1 MYRRHSKMAK
11 YAVDYSRFENLA
23 DSDEDEAPVKKDL
36 TTKKLQELHRKDPQA
51 LDQMEA
57 EVKATRIRLEEA
69 KKLREAASKPGGEK
83 AAASIQDNIR
93 NRRKEMKN
101 DMKKM
106 QDEQRAIEEQMR
118 QLDQLQS
125 CGDEKSLLEFFQRQG
140 LSEDQLR
147 RGLGG
152 DASGLV
158 DDMTEKHRQ
167 ENAAAD
173 QRTQDVCDVA
183 DQLSRVLKGDQVA
196 VEAPV
201 EPPKPPSPQKPKPPL
216 VMQPDC
222 AQQRRDESLVV
233 TVTLPGCSSRDA
245 KLDVSETHLR
255 LYAPAPSEHGRTRE
269 YRLNAPLSRS
279 VRSEEARAKW
289 SKKLSA
295 LVVTIPVVGSGGKE

>member
-1 MYRRHSKMAK
+1 MAK

-36 TTKKLQELHRKDPQA
+36 TTKKLQELHAKDPKA

-57 EVKATRIRLEEA
+57 EVKATRMRLEEA
-69 KKLREAASKPGGEK
+69 KKLREAASKPGGER

-158 DDMTEKHRQ
+158 NDMTEKHRKD
-167 ENAAAD
+167 NAAAD
-173 QRTQDVCDVA
+173 QRTQNVCDVA
-183 DQLSRVLKGDQVA
+183 DQLSRVLKGDPVA

-201 EPPKPPSPQKPKPPL
+201 EPPKPTPPPPPTPPL

-222 AQQRRDESLVV
+222 AQQRADDSLVV
-233 TVTLPGCSSRDA
+233 SVTLPGCSSRDA

-255 LYAPAPSEHGRTRE
+255 LYAPAPPQNGRARE
-269 YRLNAPLSRS
+269 YRLNAPLSRR

-295 LVVTIPVVGSGGKE
+295 LVVTIPVVGSGGGKE

>member
-1 MYRRHSKMAK
+1 MAR

-36 TTKKLQELHRKDPQA
+36 TTKKLQELHAKDPKA

-57 EVKATRIRLEEA
+57 EVKATRMRLEEA

-83 AAASIQDNIR
+83 AAASIQDNIKH
-93 NRRKEMKN
+93 RRREMKN

-158 DDMTEKHRQ
+158 DDMTEKHRKD
-167 ENAAAD
+167 NAEKD

-183 DQLSRVLKGDQVA
+183 DQLSRVLKGDQVT

-222 AQQRRDESLVV
+222 AQQRADDALVV

-255 LYAPAPSEHGRTRE
+255 LYAPAPSEHGRARE
-269 YRLNAPLSRS
+269 YRLNAPLSRR

>member
-1 MYRRHSKMAK
+1 
-11 YAVDYSRFENLA
+11 
-23 DSDEDEAPVKKDL
+23 
-36 TTKKLQELHRKDPQA
+36 
-51 LDQMEA
+51 
-57 EVKATRIRLEEA
+57 
-69 KKLREAASKPGGEK
+69 
-83 AAASIQDNIR
+83 
-93 NRRKEMKN
+93 
-101 DMKKM
+101 
-106 QDEQRAIEEQMR
+106 MR

-125 CGDEKSLLEFFQRQG
+125 CGDEQSLLEIFQRQG

-158 DDMTEKHRQ
+158 NDMTEKHRQ
-167 ENAAAD
+167 DNAEKD

-183 DQLSRVLKGDQVA
+183 DQLSRVLKGDTVE

-216 VMQPDC
+216 VLQPDC
-222 AQQRRDESLVV
+222 AQQRADESLVV

-255 LYAPAPSEHGRTRE
+255 LYAPAPPQNGRARE
-269 YRLNAPLSRS
+269 YRLNAPLSRR

>member
-1 MYRRHSKMAK
+1 
-11 YAVDYSRFENLA
+11 
-23 DSDEDEAPVKKDL
+23 
-36 TTKKLQELHRKDPQA
+36 
-51 LDQMEA
+51 
-57 EVKATRIRLEEA
+57 
-69 KKLREAASKPGGEK
+69 
-83 AAASIQDNIR
+83 
-93 NRRKEMKN
+93 MKN

-106 QDEQRAIEEQMR
+106 QEESQRIEEQMR

-158 DDMTEKHRQ
+158 NDMTEKHRKD
-167 ENAAAD
+167 NAEKD

-183 DQLSRVLKGDQVA
+183 DQLSRVLKGDQVT

-201 EPPKPPSPQKPKPPL
+201 EPPKPPSPQKPTPPL

-222 AQQRRDESLVV
+222 AQQRADDALVV

-255 LYAPAPSEHGRTRE
+255 LYAPAPSEHGRARE
-269 YRLNAPLSRS
+269 YRLNAPLSRR

-295 LVVTIPVVGSGGKE
+295 LVVTIPVVGSGGGKE

>member
-1 MYRRHSKMAK
+1 MAK

-23 DSDEDEAPVKKDL
+23 DSDEEDASVKKDL

-57 EVKATRIRLEEA
+57 EVKATRMRLEEA
-69 KKLREAASKPGGEK
+69 KKLREAASKPGGER
-83 AAASIQDNIR
+83 AAASIQDNIQS
-93 NRRKEMKN
+93 RRREMKN

-106 QDEQRAIEEQMR
+106 QKESEAIEEQMR
-118 QLDQLQS
+118 QLEQLQS

-158 DDMTEKHRQ
+158 NDMTEKHRKD
-167 ENAAAD
+167 NAEKD

-183 DQLSRVLKGDQVA
+183 DQLSRVLKGDHVE

-201 EPPKPPSPQKPKPPL
+201 EPPKPKPPPAPTPPL

-255 LYAPAPSEHGRTRE
+255 LYAPAPSEHGRARE
-269 YRLNAPLSRS
+269 YRLNAPLSRR

-295 LVVTIPVVGSGGKE
+295 LVVTIPVVGGGGKE

>member
-1 MYRRHSKMAK
+1 MAK

-23 DSDEDEAPVKKDL
+23 DSDEDEPPVKKDL
-36 TTKKLQELHRKDPQA
+36 TTKKLQELHRQDPQA

-69 KKLREAASKPGGEK
+69 KRLREAASKPGGER
-83 AAASIQDNIR
+83 AAASIQDNIKS
-93 NRRKEMKN
+93 RRKEMKD

-158 DDMTEKHRQ
+158 NDMTEKHRK
-167 ENAAAD
+167 ENAEAD
-173 QRTQDVCDVA
+173 QRTQNVCDVA
-183 DQLSRVLKGDQVA
+183 DQLSRVLKGDQVE

-201 EPPKPPSPQKPKPPL
+201 EPPKPKPPPAPTPPL

-222 AQQRRDESLVV
+222 AQKRADDALVV

-255 LYAPAPSEHGRTRE
+255 LYAPAPPSENGRARE
-269 YRLNAPLSRS
+269 YRLNAPLSRR

-295 LVVTIPVVGSGGKE
+295 LVVTIPVVGSGGGKE

>member
-1 MYRRHSKMAK
+1 MAK
-11 YAVDYSRFENLA
+11 FSVDYSRFENLA
-23 DSDEDEAPVKKDL
+23 DSDEDAPPVKKDL
-36 TTKKLQELHRKDPQA
+36 TTKKLQELHRKDPKA

-57 EVKATRIRLEEA
+57 EVKATRMRLEEA
-69 KKLREAASKPGGEK
+69 KKLREAASKPGGER

-101 DMKKM
+101 DMAKM

-140 LSEDQLR
+140 LSEEQLR

-158 DDMTEKHRQ
+158 NDMTEKHRK

-173 QRTQDVCDVA
+173 RRTQDVCDVA
-183 DQLSRVLKGDQVA
+183 DQLSRVLKGDQVEVA
-196 VEAPV
+196 APV
-201 EPPKPPSPQKPKPPL
+201 EPPQKPPPPPAPTPPL

-222 AQQRRDESLVV
+222 AQKRADDSLVV
-233 TVTLPGCSSRDA
+233 TVTSPGCSSRDT

-255 LYAPAPSEHGRTRE
+255 LYAPAPPQNGRARE
-269 YRLNAPLSRS
+269 YRLNAPLSRR

-295 LVVTIPVVGSGGKE
+295 LVVTIPVVGGGGKE

>member
-1 MYRRHSKMAK
+1 
-11 YAVDYSRFENLA
+11 
-23 DSDEDEAPVKKDL
+23 
-36 TTKKLQELHRKDPQA
+36 
-51 LDQMEA
+51 
-57 EVKATRIRLEEA
+57 
-69 KKLREAASKPGGEK
+69 
-83 AAASIQDNIR
+83 
-93 NRRKEMKN
+93 MKN

-158 DDMTEKHRQ
+158 NDMTEKHRK

-173 QRTQDVCDVA
+173 RRTQDVCDVA
-183 DQLSRVLKGDQVA
+183 DQLSRVLKGDHVEVA
-196 VEAPV
+196 APA
-201 EPPKPPSPQKPKPPL
+201 EPPKPKPPPAPTPPL

-222 AQQRRDESLVV
+222 AQKRSDDSLVV
-233 TVTLPGCSSRDA
+233 TVTLPGCSSRDT

-255 LYAPAPSEHGRTRE
+255 LYAPAPSENGRARE
-269 YRLNAPLSRS
+269 YRLNAPLSRR

>member
-1 MYRRHSKMAK
+1 MAK
-11 YAVDYSRFENLA
+11 FSVDYSRFENLA
-23 DSDEDEAPVKKDL
+23 DSDEDAPVKTDVS
-36 TTKKLQELHRKDPQA
+36 TKKLQELHRKDPKA

-57 EVKATRIRLEEA
+57 EVKATRMRLEEA
-69 KKLREAASKPGGEK
+69 KRLREAASKPGGER

-93 NRRKEMKN
+93 SRRKEMKN

-158 DDMTEKHRQ
+158 NDMTEKHRKDN
-167 ENAAAD
+167 EEAD
-173 QRTQDVCDVA
+173 RRTQDVCDVA
-183 DQLSRVLKGDQVA
+183 DQLSRVLKGDQVE

-201 EPPKPPSPQKPKPPL
+201 EPPKPKPPPAPTPPL

-222 AQQRRDESLVV
+222 AQKRADDSLVV

-255 LYAPAPSEHGRTRE
+255 LYAPAPSENGRARE
-269 YRLNAPLSRS
+269 YRLNAPLSRR

-295 LVVTIPVVGSGGKE
+295 LVVTIPVVGSGGGKE

>member
-1 MYRRHSKMAK
+1 
-11 YAVDYSRFENLA
+11 
-23 DSDEDEAPVKKDL
+23 
-36 TTKKLQELHRKDPQA
+36 
-51 LDQMEA
+51 
-57 EVKATRIRLEEA
+57 
-69 KKLREAASKPGGEK
+69 
-83 AAASIQDNIR
+83 
-93 NRRKEMKN
+93 
-101 DMKKM
+101 
-106 QDEQRAIEEQMR
+106 MR

-140 LSEDQLR
+140 LSEDELR

-158 DDMTEKHRQ
+158 NDMTEKHRKD
-167 ENAAAD
+167 NAEKD

-183 DQLSRVLKGDQVA
+183 DQLSRVLKGDEVE

-201 EPPKPPSPQKPKPPL
+201 APPKPKPTPPL

-222 AQQRRDESLVV
+222 AQQRADESLVV

-255 LYAPAPSEHGRTRE
+255 LYAPAPPQNGRARE
-269 YRLNAPLSRS
+269 YRLNAPLSRR

>member
-1 MYRRHSKMAK
+1 MAK

-23 DSDEDEAPVKKDL
+23 DSDEDEPVKTDV
-36 TTKKLQELHRKDPQA
+36 TTKKLRELHRTDPQA

-69 KKLREAASKPGGEK
+69 KRLREAASKPGGER
-83 AAASIQDNIR
+83 AAASIQDSIKS
-93 NRRKEMKN
+93 RRKEMKA
-101 DMKKM
+101 DMAKM

-125 CGDEKSLLEFFQRQG
+125 CGDEKSLLEFFQKQG

-158 DDMTEKHRQ
+158 NDMTEKHRK

-173 QRTQDVCDVA
+173 RRTQDVCDVA
-183 DQLSRVLKGDQVA
+183 DQLSRVLKGDQVEVA
-196 VEAPV
+196 APV
-201 EPPKPPSPQKPKPPL
+201 EPPQKPPPPPAPTPPL

-222 AQQRRDESLVV
+222 AQKRSDDSLVV

-255 LYAPAPSEHGRTRE
+255 LYAPAPSQNGRARE
-269 YRLNAPLSRS
+269 YRLNAPLSRR

-295 LVVTIPVVGSGGKE
+295 LVVTIPVVGSGGGKE

>member
-1 MYRRHSKMAK
+1 MAK

-23 DSDEDEAPVKKDL
+23 DSDEDDAPVKKDL
-36 TTKKLQELHRKDPQA
+36 TTKKLQELHAKDPQA

-69 KKLREAASKPGGEK
+69 KKLREAASKPGGER

-93 NRRKEMKN
+93 SRRKEMKN
-101 DMKKM
+101 DMAKM
-106 QDEQRAIEEQMR
+106 QEESQRIEEQMR

-158 DDMTEKHRQ
+158 NDMTEKHRE

-173 QRTQDVCDVA
+173 RRTQDVCDVA
-183 DQLSRVLKGDQVA
+183 DQLSRVLKGDHVA

-201 EPPKPPSPQKPKPPL
+201 EPPKPPSPQRPKPPL

-222 AQQRRDESLVV
+222 AQQRCDESLVV

-255 LYAPAPSEHGRTRE
+255 LYAPAPSLNGRVRE
-269 YRLNAPLSRS
+269 YRLNAPLSRR
-279 VRSEEARAKW
+279 VRAEEARAKW

-295 LVVTIPVVGSGGKE
+295 LVVTIPVVGSGGGKE

>member
-1 MYRRHSKMAK
+1 MAK

-36 TTKKLQELHRKDPQA
+36 TTKKLQELHQKDPKA

-57 EVKATRIRLEEA
+57 EVKATRMRLEEA
-69 KKLREAASKPGGEK
+69 KRLREAASKPGGEK
-83 AAASIQDNIR
+83 AAASIQDNIQS
-93 NRRKEMKN
+93 RRREMKN

-158 DDMTEKHRQ
+158 NDMTEKHRKD
-167 ENAAAD
+167 NAEKD
-173 QRTQDVCDVA
+173 QRTQNVCDVA
-183 DQLSRVLKGDQVA
+183 DQLSRVLKGDKVA

-255 LYAPAPSEHGRTRE
+255 LYAPAPPQNGRARE
-269 YRLNAPLSRS
+269 YRLNAPLSRR
-279 VRSEEARAKW
+279 VRAEEARAKW

>member
-1 MYRRHSKMAK
+1 MAK

-23 DSDEDEAPVKKDL
+23 DSDEDDAPVKKDL
-36 TTKKLQELHRKDPQA
+36 TTSKLQELHRKDPKA

-69 KKLREAASKPGGEK
+69 KRLREAAAKPGGEK

-93 NRRKEMKN
+93 SRRKEMKN

-158 DDMTEKHRQ
+158 NDMTEKHRQ
-167 ENAAAD
+167 DNEAAD
-173 QRTQDVCDVA
+173 QRTKNVCDVA
-183 DQLSRVLKGDQVA
+183 DQLSRVLKGDQVT

-201 EPPKPPSPQKPKPPL
+201 EPPKPPPPQKPKPPL

-222 AQQRRDESLVV
+222 AQQRCDESLVV

-255 LYAPAPSEHGRTRE
+255 LYAPAPSENGRARE
-269 YRLNAPLSRS
+269 YRLNAPLSRR

-295 LVVTIPVVGSGGKE
+295 LVVTIPVVGSGGGKE

>member
-1 MYRRHSKMAK
+1 MAK

-36 TTKKLQELHRKDPQA
+36 TTKKLQELHAKDPQA

-57 EVKATRIRLEEA
+57 EVKATRMRLEEA
-69 KKLREAASKPGGEK
+69 KKLREAASKPGGER
-83 AAASIQDNIR
+83 AAASIQDNIKH
-93 NRRKEMKN
+93 RRKEMKN

-158 DDMTEKHRQ
+158 NDMTEKHRKD
-167 ENAAAD
+167 NAEKD
-173 QRTQDVCDVA
+173 QRTQNVCDVA
-183 DQLSRVLKGDQVA
+183 DQLSRVLKGDKVA

-255 LYAPAPSEHGRTRE
+255 LYAPAPPQNGRARE
-269 YRLNAPLSRS
+269 YRLNAPLSRR
-279 VRSEEARAKW
+279 VRAEEARAKW

>member
-1 MYRRHSKMAK
+1 MG
-11 YAVDYSRFENLA
+11 
-23 DSDEDEAPVKKDL
+23 
-36 TTKKLQELHRKDPQA
+36 
-51 LDQMEA
+51 A

-83 AAASIQDNIR
+83 AAASIQDNIQS
-93 NRRKEMKN
+93 RRREMKN
-101 DMKKM
+101 DMAKM
-106 QDEQRAIEEQMR
+106 QDEQRAIEAQMR

-158 DDMTEKHRQ
+158 NDMTEKHRKDN
-167 ENAAAD
+167 EAAD
-173 QRTQDVCDVA
+173 QRTQNVCDVA

-201 EPPKPPSPQKPKPPL
+201 EAPKPKPPPAPTPPL

-222 AQQRRDESLVV
+222 AQRRCDDSLVV

-255 LYAPAPSEHGRTRE
+255 LYAPAPSQNGR
-269 YRLNAPLSRS
+269 
-279 VRSEEARAKW
+279 ARVPAQR
-289 SKKLSA
+289 A
-295 LVVTIPVVGSGGKE
+295 FVAARPRRG

>member
-1 MYRRHSKMAK
+1 MAR

-23 DSDEDEAPVKKDL
+23 DSDEDNAPVKKDL
-36 TTKKLQELHRKDPQA
+36 TTKKLQELHAKDPQA

-69 KKLREAASKPGGEK
+69 KRLREAASKPGGEK
-83 AAASIQDNIR
+83 AAASIQDNIKH
-93 NRRKEMKN
+93 RRKEMKN

-158 DDMTEKHRQ
+158 NDMTEKHRKD
-167 ENAAAD
+167 NAEKD

-183 DQLSRVLKGDQVA
+183 DQLSRVLKGDQVT

-201 EPPKPPSPQKPKPPL
+201 EPPKPPSPQKPTPPL

-222 AQQRRDESLVV
+222 AQQRADDALVV

-255 LYAPAPSEHGRTRE
+255 LYAPAPSEHGRARE
-269 YRLNAPLSRS
+269 YRLNAPLSRR

>member
-1 MYRRHSKMAK
+1 MAK

-36 TTKKLQELHRKDPQA
+36 TTKKLQELHQKDPKA

-57 EVKATRIRLEEA
+57 EVKATRMRLEEA
-69 KKLREAASKPGGEK
+69 KRLREAASKPGGEK
-83 AAASIQDNIR
+83 AAASIQDNIQS
-93 NRRKEMKN
+93 RRREMKN

-158 DDMTEKHRQ
+158 NDMTEKHRKD
-167 ENAAAD
+167 NAEKD
-173 QRTQDVCDVA
+173 QRTQNVCDVA
-183 DQLSRVLKGDQVA
+183 DQLSRVLKGDKVA

-255 LYAPAPSEHGRTRE
+255 LYAPAPPQNGRARE
-269 YRLNAPLSRS
+269 YRLNAPLSRR

>member
-1 MYRRHSKMAK
+1 
-11 YAVDYSRFENLA
+11 
-23 DSDEDEAPVKKDL
+23 
-36 TTKKLQELHRKDPQA
+36 
-51 LDQMEA
+51 
-57 EVKATRIRLEEA
+57 
-69 KKLREAASKPGGEK
+69 
-83 AAASIQDNIR
+83 
-93 NRRKEMKN
+93 MKN

-106 QDEQRAIEEQMR
+106 QEESQRIEEQMR

-158 DDMTEKHRQ
+158 NDMTEKHRKD
-167 ENAAAD
+167 NAAQD
-173 QRTQDVCDVA
+173 QRTQNVCDVA
-183 DQLSRVLKGDQVA
+183 DQLSRVLKGDQVT

-255 LYAPAPSEHGRTRE
+255 LYAPAPPQNGRARE
-269 YRLNAPLSRS
+269 YRLNAPLSRR

-295 LVVTIPVVGSGGKE
+295 LVVTIPVVGSGGGKE